1 MGVLRF
7 LSDNSQRLPT
17 IIEKSNLISA
27 MQKAGFDSDS
37 TRLVNQTGK
46 DKEVTSAIANHFYSL
61 LESPYNKKLLL
72 PLKDLRD
79 KKLAHNELVKIGDEL
94 TE

>member
-1 MGVLRF
+1 
-7 LSDNSQRLPT
+7 
-17 IIEKSNLISA
+17 

-46 DKEVTSAIANHFYSL
+46 DKEVTSAIVNHFYSL